1 MKEDVRLTIR
11 LKDDYQKINKK
22 SLIQLKTEVLRLAET
37 VNINQIS
44 LEASESSENFRGSS
58 GGGGMLGN
66 SSLLRMMGMGS
77 QTEKVIIKGQDF
89 ESMANF
95 AEYLKYQL
103 DDLDNISNSHISV
116 SQGSTVS
123 KIFFDQYLMG
133 MNEVE
138 PSNVSQ
144 ELSNFQPQSKA
155 EVKYKAGNQEY
166 DILIRDINY
175 DEDDQKT
182 QTRTLEDL
190 RNLEVTNKNNGL
202 VQLRSFSRI
211 NLGRDKGNITRIN
224 QEKEVN
230 LVYMFNSDINE
241 SKDLLEAAREEIDE
255 LVQSMDVPT
264 GIAVEVVH
272 EENEMD
278 DFIFLILAAFI
289 LIYMILAA
297 VFESTTAPIVLMFT
311 IPLAAI
317 GSLLALLFT
326 SNSLM
331 NANVF
336 VGFIILIGIVV
347 NNSIILIDYTSL
359 LRRNG
364 NRKQRA
370 IITAGLSRLRPIL
383 ITGNHDDRGHDSV
396 SYGARRIRVRTGSP
410 VCHHRDR
417 GTYHEYA
424 VDSGHY
430 PDIVFRNGRCFIPLT
445 HAKSLHETIA
455 SRAFRRGRNLRLLL
469 DLYPVEPDSIRDPNG
484 YSRTGS
490 DLVLGRQ
497 FTSGAK

>member
-1 MKEDVRLTIR
+1 M
-11 LKDDYQKINKK
+11 
-22 SLIQLKTEVLRLAET
+22 AET
-37 VNINQIS
+37 VNISQIS

-138 PSNVSQ
+138 PGNVSQ

-202 VQLRSFSRI
+202 IQLRSFSRI

-230 LVYMFNSDINE
+230 LVYM
-241 SKDLLEAAREEIDE
+241 
-255 LVQSMDVPT
+255 
-264 GIAVEVVH
+264 
-272 EENEMD
+272 
-278 DFIFLILAAFI
+278 
-289 LIYMILAA
+289 
-297 VFESTTAPIVLMFT
+297 
-311 IPLAAI
+311 
-317 GSLLALLFT
+317 
-326 SNSLM
+326 
-331 NANVF
+331 
-336 VGFIILIGIVV
+336 
-347 NNSIILIDYTSL
+347 
-359 LRRNG
+359 
-364 NRKQRA
+364 
-370 IITAGLSRLRPIL
+370 
-383 ITGNHDDRGHDSV
+383 
-396 SYGARRIRVRTGSP
+396 
-410 VCHHRDR
+410 
-417 GTYHEYA
+417 
-424 VDSGHY
+424 
-430 PDIVFRNGRCFIPLT
+430 
-445 HAKSLHETIA
+445 
-455 SRAFRRGRNLRLLL
+455 
-469 DLYPVEPDSIRDPNG
+469 
-484 YSRTGS
+484 
-490 DLVLGRQ
+490 
-497 FTSGAK
+497 

>member
-1 MKEDVRLTIR
+1 
-11 LKDDYQKINKK
+11 
-22 SLIQLKTEVLRLAET
+22 
-37 VNINQIS
+37 
-44 LEASESSENFRGSS
+44 
-58 GGGGMLGN
+58 
-66 SSLLRMMGMGS
+66 
-77 QTEKVIIKGQDF
+77 
-89 ESMANF
+89 
-95 AEYLKYQL
+95 
-103 DDLDNISNSHISV
+103 
-116 SQGSTVS
+116 
-123 KIFFDQYLMG
+123 
-133 MNEVE
+133 
-138 PSNVSQ
+138 
-144 ELSNFQPQSKA
+144 
-155 EVKYKAGNQEY
+155 
-166 DILIRDINY
+166 
-175 DEDDQKT
+175 
-182 QTRTLEDL
+182 
-190 RNLEVTNKNNGL
+190 
-202 VQLRSFSRI
+202 
-211 NLGRDKGNITRIN
+211 
-224 QEKEVN
+224 
-230 LVYMFNSDINE
+230 MFNSDINE

-255 LVQSMDVPT
+255 LVQNMDVPT

-383 ITGNHDDRGHDSV
+383 ITAITTIVAMIPLAMGQGEYV
-396 SYGARRIRVRTGSP
+396 SGLGSP
-410 VCHHRDR
+410 IAITVM

-430 PDIVFRNGRCFIPLT
+430 PDIVFRNGRRFIPPT
-445 HAKSLHETIA
+445 DTKPFHETIA
-455 SRAFRRGRNLRLLL
+455 N
-469 DLYPVEPDSIRDPNG
+469 
-484 YSRTGS
+484 RTF
-490 DLVLGRQ
+490 VVAVICVY
-497 FTSGAK
+497 F